1 MKTLLA
7 ISVAIILMGGSI
19 FAQSTGAA
27 TASSEAKAAKKPTF
41 RSTKDQV
48 KQAQG
53 ILKEKKLFT
62 GEATGTSSAEWKAAV
77 KEYQA
82 SNGLSKTGS
91 LNRATLEKMGIE
103 LTEKQ
108 TTIPVN
114 PAHIASSD
122 PARSTAKTRT
132 RKSSSSSDTAKLT
145 DGPKRP
151 APFRASD
158 DQIKMAQKMLRDGKM
173 LAGGEDGKLDDAT
186 RDALGKYQQGNSLK
200 VTKTL
205 NSMTLEK
212 MGIALTEKQKQQV
225 AAQSAFD
232 AAKAPKN

>member
-7 ISVAIILMGGSI
+7 ISIAIILMGGSI

-27 TASSEAKAAKKPTF
+27 TTSTETKAAKKPTF

-53 ILKEKKLFT
+53 MLKEKKLFT

-108 TTIPVN
+108 KTIPVN

-122 PARSTAKTRT
+122 PSKSTAKSSAASDA
-132 RKSSSSSDTAKLT
+132 KSST
-145 DGPKRP
+145 GPKRP

-173 LAGGEDGKLDDAT
+173 LTGGEDGKLDDAT

-200 VTKTL
+200 MTKTL

-225 AAQSAFD
+225 AAQSAYD

>member
-7 ISVAIILMGGSI
+7 ISIAIILMGGSI

-27 TASSEAKAAKKPTF
+27 TTSTETKAAKKPTF

-53 ILKEKKLFT
+53 MLKEKKLFT

-77 KEYQA
+77 KKYQA

-108 TTIPVN
+108 KTIPVN

-122 PARSTAKTRT
+122 PSKSTAKSSAASDA
-132 RKSSSSSDTAKLT
+132 KSST
-145 DGPKRP
+145 GPKRP

-173 LAGGEDGKLDDAT
+173 LTGGEDGKLDDAT
-186 RDALGKYQQGNSLK
+186 RDALGKYQEANSLK

-225 AAQSAFD
+225 AAQAAYD

>member
-1 MKTLLA
+1 MKTVLSITIAILLITGA
-7 ISVAIILMGGSI
+7 T

-27 TASSEAKAAKKPTF
+27 TTSSETKAAKKPTF

-48 KQAQG
+48 KQAQAM
-53 ILKEKKLFT
+53 LKEKKLFA
-62 GEATGTSSAEWKAAV
+62 GEATGTSSTEWKAAV

-108 TTIPVN
+108 KTIPVN
-114 PAHIASSD
+114 PAHIASASSESSKGGTKVAVKTDAASD
-122 PARSTAKTRT
+122 A
-132 RKSSSSSDTAKLT
+132 KSSP
-145 DGPKRP
+145 GPKRP

-173 LAGGEDGKLDDAT
+173 LTGGEDGKLDDAT
-186 RDALGKYQQGNSLK
+186 RDALGKYQEANSLK

-212 MGIALTEKQKQQV
+212 MGIALTEKQKRQV
-225 AAQSAFD
+225 AAQSAYD

>member
-7 ISVAIILMGGSI
+7 ISIAIILMGGSI

-27 TASSEAKAAKKPTF
+27 TTSTETKAAKKPTF

-53 ILKEKKLFT
+53 MLKEKKLFT

-108 TTIPVN
+108 KTIPVN

-122 PARSTAKTRT
+122 PSKSTAK
-132 RKSSSSSDTAKLT
+132 SSAASDGTSST
-145 DGPKRP
+145 GPKRP

-173 LAGGEDGKLDDAT
+173 LTGGEDGKLDDAT
-186 RDALGKYQQGNSLK
+186 RDALGKYQEANSLK

-225 AAQSAFD
+225 AAQSAYD